1 MLSAILRM
9 HPPQIF
15 YVDHALSRS
24 CHVLSVSRR
33 DSVEVLPFGPKR
45 TYSTRHLVQHIM
57 HGIYL
62 SHLCISLP
70 MREAIF
76 LSASSR

>member
-9 HPPQIF
+9 HLPQIS
-15 YVDHALSRS
+15 YVGHAPSRF
-24 CHVLSVSRR
+24 CHVLSVYRH
-33 DSVEVLPFGPKR
+33 DSVEVLPFGSVR
-45 TYSTRHLVQHIM
+45 TYSTRHQVQHIM

-62 SHLCISLP
+62 SHPCIALP

-76 LSASSR
+76 LSVPSR